1 MHTAIAERSV
11 VTTHETWP
19 SHQNSE
25 TSGDDTRKKARF
37 TRVTRNTNT
46 VSVIVSD
53 QPIPQPRVEVS
64 MSLFGDEWS
73 LPEITPVE
81 KRTRGNYAIKVDN
94 EEIEAAQFRYVAVLN
109 GLRAWDSD
117 EVEWLHEI
125 LLDETNREMR
135 EAIEDGDTASIQEK
149 LAWYEDMTWRPFSF
163 PVCCAIVGADPVEA
177 LKGLHQGLAEFAPTL
192 H

>member
-1 MHTAIAERSV
+1 
-11 VTTHETWP
+11 
-19 SHQNSE
+19 
-25 TSGDDTRKKARF
+25 
-37 TRVTRNTNT
+37 
-46 VSVIVSD
+46 
-53 QPIPQPRVEVS
+53 

>member
-94 EEIEAAQFRYVAVLN
+94 EEIEAAQFRCHGSAIWSQTVVGVMAPPWDRRN
-109 GLRAWDSD
+109 GA
-117 EVEWLHEI
+117 
-125 LLDETNREMR
+125 
-135 EAIEDGDTASIQEK
+135 
-149 LAWYEDMTWRPFSF
+149 
-163 PVCCAIVGADPVEA
+163 
-177 LKGLHQGLAEFAPTL
+177 TL
-192 H
+192 GSA